1 MDRKTYQDA
10 RRGYRLARRRDIEF
24 REPEAW
30 AYRERTLI
38 HHIPPRPDFAI
49 RYIRQFPHDVVE
61 TFFRPRLDAG
71 RGNSRLPHGPRA
83 RALLVAKESGRFA
96 GLNLP
101 KRVAVRQAMR
111 QMAERAA

>member
-1 MDRKTYQDA
+1 MNRQQYQDA
-10 RRGYRLARRRDIEF
+10 RRGYRLARRRDVEW

-38 HHIPPRPDFAI
+38 HQIPQRPDFAI
-49 RYIRQFPHDVVE
+49 RYIRQFPHNVVE
-61 TFFRPRLDAG
+61 TFFRPGADEAR
-71 RGNSRLPHGPRA
+71 RLPRGPRA

-101 KRVAVRQAMR
+101 KRVAVRHAMR
-111 QMAERAA
+111 LIAERAA